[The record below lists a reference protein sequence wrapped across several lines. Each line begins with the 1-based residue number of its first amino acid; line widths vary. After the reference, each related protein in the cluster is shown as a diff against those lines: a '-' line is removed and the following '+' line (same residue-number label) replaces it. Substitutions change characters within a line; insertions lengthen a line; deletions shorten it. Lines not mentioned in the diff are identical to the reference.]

1 MSLRYFNTAGA
12 DPDREIGEQHDPETH
27 LIPIILD
34 AAEGN
39 SRPKVRSTETTMR
52 PIKAAAS
59 GITSTYPNL
68 PICAHVLAPEK
79 LIDGNMNDFINLFI
93 GTDFSVIVTIQK
105 SSSTKWYR
113 TDSNSY

>member
-39 SRPKVRSTETTMR
+39 STE
-52 PIKAAAS
+52 
-59 GITSTYPNL
+59 GQEY
-68 PICAHVLAPEK
+68 
-79 LIDGNMNDFINLFI
+79 GNDYE
-93 GTDFSVIVTIQK
+93 TD
-105 SSSTKWYR
+105 
-113 TDSNSY
+113 